1 MEKSPCL
8 TRKPGAGRLG
18 GEGLVRMDKEIWSE
32 KWRLA
37 SLNREDLVR
46 SALVAVIIGLIFS
59 VFHFQGNTLDVNV
72 FGRSALA
79 WMVERWTDDIEYGGD
94 YSHGWLIPFLSGYVI
109 WRRRKELAAAEKK
122 ISYAGLGVVVASLL
136 LHWLGAKAQ
145 QTRLSL
151 FALVGLSW
159 GIPFYLCGWQVAR
172 RLIFPCA
179 YLIFCI
185 PFNFLD
191 TITHPLR
198 LFATDA
204 SAVLLNGIG
213 IGVEASGA
221 RLHSLTPGGFDLDVA
236 DACSGIRSLTAITAL
251 TAIYAN
257 ITQYRAWKQWTIF
270 ALSMPLALAG
280 NIVRVFTTGI
290 VAEMFGTDTAMHLYH
305 DFSGFIIFIV
315 VFILLIGAGSLMDSP
330 WLAERRRQWLGHP
343 SPT

>member
-1 MEKSPCL
+1 ME
-8 TRKPGAGRLG
+8 R
-18 GEGLVRMDKEIWSE
+18 EIISE
-32 KWRLA
+32 RWRLA
-37 SLNREDLVR
+37 
-46 SALVAVIIGLIFS
+46 ALSRDDFKHALIVACMIGSIFAM
-59 VFHFQGNTLDVNV
+59 FHFLGNSLDTKA
-72 FGRSALA
+72 FGKSAIS

-94 YSHGWLIPFLSGYVI
+94 YSHGWLIPMLSLYLV
-109 WRRRKELAAAEKK
+109 WHRRKEIAAATKHV
-122 ISYAGLGVVVASLL
+122 SYTGLALVVGSLF
-136 LHWLGAKAQ
+136 LHWLGMKAQ

-151 FALVGLSW
+151 FAMVGLCWS
-159 GIPFYLCGWQVAR
+159 IPFYLYGWQVAKQ
-172 RLIFPCA
+172 LIFPCA

-191 TITHPLR
+191 SVTHPLR
-198 LFATDA
+198 LFATDV

-257 ITQYRAWKQWTIF
+257 MTQRNPWKQWLIF
-270 ALSMPLALAG
+270 ALSIPLAIVG

-290 VAEMFGTDTAMHLYH
+290 VAEVFGTDTAMHLYH

-315 VFILLIGAGSLMDSP
+315 VFVLLISAGSMMDAH
-330 WLAERRRQWLGHP
+330 WLKEKKQWWLGHLRTA
-343 SPT
+343 S